1 MNKSLITN
9 LLAAAVLLSGLL
21 LPDPWRQPLLL
32 TGLFSLAGALTNW
45 IAIHMLFERVPF
57 LYGSGVITAR
67 FAEFKSALQSLVMQQ
82 FFSQAN
88 VDRFFA
94 EMMQEHGQQR
104 LDFSDVI
111 EHIDLSPA
119 YDSLVAT
126 ISESSFGSV
135 LSMFGGQSALEPL
148 REPFTKKMR
157 KALDEL
163 AHSQPFQQSLQAK
176 LSSASVAA
184 DIHQHIEAMVA
195 ERLEQLTPAMVK
207 DIIQQMIRRHLGWLV
222 VWGGVFGGLI
232 GLLSSFVL

>member
-1 MNKSLITN
+1 MNKSLVTN
-9 LLAAAVLLSGLL
+9 LVAAGLFVSGLWM
-21 LPDPWRQPLLL
+21 PDPWRQPLLL
-32 TGLFSLAGALTNW
+32 TGLFALAGALTNW
-45 IAIHMLFERVPF
+45 IAVHMLFERVPF

-82 FFSQAN
+82 FFSKAN
-88 VDRFFA
+88 VERFFA
-94 EMMQEHGQQR
+94 EMMRQDGQQR

-111 EHIDLSPA
+111 ESTDLSPT

-135 LSMFGGQSALEPL
+135 LSMFGGQAALEPL
-148 REPFTKKMR
+148 RDPFIKKMR

-163 AHSQPFQQSLQAK
+163 AHSEQFQQSLQAK

-195 ERLEQLTPAMVK
+195 ERIGQLTPAMVK

-222 VWGGVFGGLI
+222 LWGGVFGGFI
-232 GLLSSFVL
+232 GLLSSFFL